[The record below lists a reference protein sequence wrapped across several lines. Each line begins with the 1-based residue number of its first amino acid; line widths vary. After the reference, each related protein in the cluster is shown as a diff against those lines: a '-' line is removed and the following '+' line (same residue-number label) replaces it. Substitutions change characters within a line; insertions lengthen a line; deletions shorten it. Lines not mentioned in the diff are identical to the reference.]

1 LSKVGFSLY
10 LITDRHQTA
19 GRNLLA
25 VVEEALEGGVRAVQL
40 REKDLPPRELL
51 ELARA
56 MRALTGRYGAKLIIN
71 DRADIALAAGAD
83 GVHLGEAS
91 IPAAAARRIL
101 GPDRLIGVSCHGTEG
116 ALAAETSGADFIT
129 FGPVYP
135 TPSKAAYG
143 PAAGVKRLAETA
155 KLLRIPVF
163 ALGGIKRENT
173 SEAMAAGA
181 AGVALISAIIAAGN
195 PAEETR
201 AFLSLLAQI
210 RHTE

>member
-1 LSKVGFSLY
+1 MSRVDFSLY
-10 LITDRHQTA
+10 LITDRHQTS
-19 GRNLLA
+19 GRDLPA
-25 VVEEALEGGVRAVQL
+25 VVEAALAGGVRAVQL
-40 REKDLPPRELL
+40 REKDLTPRELL
-51 ELARA
+51 VIART
-56 MRALTGRYGAKLIIN
+56 MRELTGRYGAKLIIN

-101 GPDRLIGVSCHGTEG
+101 GPDRLIGVSCHDTEG

-135 TPSKAAYG
+135 TPSKATYG
-143 PAAGVKRLAETA
+143 PPVGVERLSETA
-155 KLLRIPVF
+155 ELLRIPVF

-173 SEAMAAGA
+173 SEVMATGA

-195 PAEETR
+195 PTEEAR
-201 AFLSLLAQI
+201 VFLSLLTQT